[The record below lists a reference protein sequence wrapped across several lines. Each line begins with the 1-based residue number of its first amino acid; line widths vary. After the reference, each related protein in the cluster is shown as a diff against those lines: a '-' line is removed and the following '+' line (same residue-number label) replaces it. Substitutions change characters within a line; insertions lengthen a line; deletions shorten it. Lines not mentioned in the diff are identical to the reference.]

1 MGSQQGRTAI
11 VVGGS
16 IGGLLAGLLLSRD
29 GWAVDIFERVD
40 VELTGRGAGIVTH
53 PDLFKVLRA
62 ADVTIGQD
70 FGVAVKSRRVFDR
83 AGACIAELDYPQVLT
98 SWDQLFHELR
108 SRFPDE
114 HYHKGRTLSVID
126 NRDDAVVAGFTD
138 GSRARAD
145 LLVGADGFR
154 SATRGQFFP
163 GTAPSYAGYVA
174 WRGLVEEGQMSG
186 ATKRDIF
193 EHFAFSLPV
202 GEQMLGYPVA
212 GAHNDLR
219 EGRRRYNWVWYRPAS
234 EAVDLRDLLK
244 DATGAAHH
252 LSIPPPLIRP
262 EVIAAMQHAATRT
275 LAPQFQELV
284 RLTERPFFQ
293 PIYDL
298 EIPCMAVGRVAII
311 GDAAFVVRPHVG
323 AGVTKAAQDALAL
336 AKSLHEGGGD
346 VRASLRLFDQDRMR
360 DGTLII
366 QRARHLG
373 AYMQAQVNMPEQRLS
388 EEQDRTAATVM
399 SETASLE
406 FLQDADRSHT
416 TL

>member
-1 MGSQQGRTAI
+1 MVSEQRRTAI

-16 IGGLLAGLLLSRD
+16 IGGLLAGLLLRRD
-29 GWAVDIFERVD
+29 GWTVDIFERVD

-53 PDLFKVLRA
+53 ADLFSVLKA
-62 ADVTIGQD
+62 AGIAIGRD
-70 FGVAVKSRRVFDR
+70 FGVGVKSRRVFDR
-83 AGACIAELDYPQVLT
+83 TGACIAELDYPQVLT

-114 HYHKGRTLSVID
+114 RYHKGRTLSVIE
-126 NRDDAVVAGFTD
+126 NGDDAVMAGFAD
-138 GSRARAD
+138 GSQARAD

-163 GTAPSYAGYVA
+163 GTLPNYAGYVA
-174 WRGLVEEGQMSG
+174 WRGLVEEGQMSS

-193 EHFAFSLPV
+193 EHFAFSLPE

-219 EGRRRYNWVWYRPAS
+219 EGQRRYNWVWYRSAS
-234 EAVDLRDLLK
+234 EAVDLRDLLT
-244 DATGAAHH
+244 DGTGAAHH

-262 EVIAAMQHAATRT
+262 EVVAAMRQAAART
-275 LAPQFQELV
+275 LAPQFEELV
-284 RLTERPFFQ
+284 HLTERPFFQ

-323 AGVTKAAQDALAL
+323 AGVTKAAQDAFTL
-336 AKSLHEGGGD
+336 AKSLREGNGD
-346 VRASLRLFDQDRMR
+346 VSASLQLFDQARMR

-373 AYMQAQVNMPEQRLS
+373 AYMQAQVNTPGQRLS
-388 EEQDRTAATVM
+388 EQLGRTASTVM

-406 FLQDADRSHT
+406 FLQADR
-416 TL
+416 